1 MQTRCTN
8 FRLNTAKY
16 YKSRPHLPRVAIA
29 SSLLGMAFVFR
40 LKITLAVELNVTTA
54 TLVPIEE
61 LDIPNSS
68 MIVLAKAIP
77 FLKFVFPTLAEL
89 SNTNTRSRPPAP
101 EDKPARAK
109 LSVVL
114 QLSLSMKCLRNFSA
128 TPFRLRRGSGGK
140 ATRSSMRRL
149 SRKMATNKYFYRL
162 GDLFGHAK
170 TSKANEVNGN

>member
-1 MQTRCTN
+1 MG
-8 FRLNTAKY
+8 
-16 YKSRPHLPRVAIA
+16 I
-29 SSLLGMAFVFR
+29 AFVFR

-77 FLKFVFPTLAEL
+77 FWKFLFPTLAEL

-109 LSVVL
+109 LSVVV
-114 QLSLSMKCLRNFSA
+114 QLSLSMKCLRRLSA
-128 TPFRLRRGSGGK
+128 TFSRLVRTSGKKVTLLPQQIASYNTKNLKRIDLFLVLGDFWSGK
-140 ATRSSMRRL
+140 ARQSE
-149 SRKMATNKYFYRL
+149 N
-162 GDLFGHAK
+162 
-170 TSKANEVNGN
+170 N